1 MLLRFLQERQNRAA
15 CNGGK
20 GGELLQLLLVM
31 LVLGGLAACSN
42 GDKLKHLQTQEATA
56 EDRPNA
62 LSSSRTVNA
71 GSAGNANTTDRT
83 GNADSAN
90 RSNSGSSGDPGNTL
104 PADHPATALSALAAK
119 VKPVRFTVFV
129 NYDWYTAPTWEGR
142 PHSRWISDN
151 LKVTLTPVQSSGA
164 AAQKLN
170 AMIVS
175 DQLPDVLVMDR
186 GKDVER
192 LQKAG
197 KLVALDPYLVEYP
210 EFVQTIGEDT
220 LNMLRS
226 EDGKLYQI
234 PNWYINGSNGSGNA
248 GFLVEKKIYRALGSP
263 KLETWDDLE
272 AYLKRVQQKY
282 PELVPIDFGE
292 TRDEADIQMIGMLY
306 SGAAD
311 NRTPSFISPGSG
323 QIFGV
328 PAGSRLTSVY
338 RDPAFLETLLLA
350 NRLVRQGLTS
360 PDLLTETRDQVLE
373 KLKTGRIA
381 VFGAYDAIVEG
392 IGREADNQLSAKD
405 PQDGYDIIWPVHR
418 AGVDPDKVYPS
429 GYNTLGW
436 NVNVITTGA
445 RDPEAIFSYM
455 NWATS
460 PEGQRIIFFGPQGM
474 FYNKVEDGIPVPNDS
489 YIGRNLKQYDTLK
502 IGEFNW
508 YGNTSYI
515 DSAKARREKLL
526 PAEARDWTTL
536 GQANVTFR
544 TAMNITEFSNLDPAP
559 TSEEG
564 IILQRLK
571 EQYAQVLPRMIFAAS
586 GEEVR
591 QLMEE
596 ADREAAGLGYD
607 RLLAWK
613 TGVWRNNLKKIKAY
627 SPQY

>member
-1 MLLRFLQERQNRAA
+1 M
-15 CNGGK
+15 
-20 GGELLQLLLVM
+20 
-31 LVLGGLAACSN
+31 LAAVILALVSLTACST
-42 GDKLKHLQTQEATA
+42 GRQEPLPKTQDLVA
-56 EDRPNA
+56 EDGANAENPANSISTANTADARNTAPAIRPAAA
-62 LSSSRTVNA
+62 LSE
-71 GSAGNANTTDRT
+71 
-83 GNADSAN
+83 
-90 RSNSGSSGDPGNTL
+90 
-104 PADHPATALSALAAK
+104 LASK
-119 VKPVRFTVFV
+119 VKPVKFTVFV
-129 NYDWYTAPTWEGR
+129 NYDWYTAPDWEGR
-142 PHSRWISDN
+142 PHSRWITDN

-175 DQLPDVLVMDR
+175 NRLPDVLVMDR

-197 KLVALDPYLVEYP
+197 KLVALDPYLEKYP
-210 EFVQTIGEDT
+210 EFVQTIGEQT

-234 PNWYINGSNGSGNA
+234 PNWYINGNSGSGNA
-248 GFLVEKKIYRALGSP
+248 GFLVEKTIYRALGSP
-263 KLETWDDLE
+263 PLVTWDDLE
-272 AYLKRVQQKY
+272 AYLQRVQQEY
-282 PELVPIDFGE
+282 PDIVPIDFGE
-292 TRDEADIQMIGMLY
+292 TRDGADIQMIGMLY

-311 NRTPSFISPGSG
+311 NRTPSFISPASG

-328 PAGSRLTSVY
+328 PSGSRLTPVY
-338 RDPAFLETLLLA
+338 RDPAFRDTLLLA
-350 NRLVRQGLTS
+350 NRLVREGLTS

-418 AGVDPDKVYPS
+418 EGVHPDKVYPS

-436 NVNVITTGA
+436 NVNVITTRA
-445 RDPEAIFSYM
+445 SDPEAIFSYM

-460 PEGQRIIFFGPQGM
+460 PEGQRIIFFGPEGL
-474 FYNKVEDGIPVPNDS
+474 FYDKVEDGVPIPNNS
-489 YIGRNLKQYDTLK
+489 YIGRDLKQYDELK

-526 PAEARDWTTL
+526 PAGARDWTTL
-536 GQANVTFR
+536 GQANVTFK
-544 TAMNITEFSNLDPAP
+544 TSMNLTEFSNLDPAP
-559 TSEEG
+559 ASEEG

-571 EQYAQVLPRMIFAAS
+571 DQYAGVVPRMIFAADE
-586 GEEVR
+586 EEVI
-591 QLMEE
+591 QLLEE
-596 ADREAAGLGYD
+596 ADREAARLGYGK
-607 RLLAWK
+607 LLAWK
-613 TGVWRNNLKKIKAY
+613 TEVWQSNLKKVKGE
-627 SPQY
+627 